1 MQKKAMESDLEL
13 LRTGKGVN
21 YIIEEKGEDGPECLE
36 LIKRP
41 THDENGNVSG
51 IIALINDVTEMQLLK
66 MELEKRSKT
75 DALTGLLNKQAT
87 EEQIS
92 GIIRD
97 AIPSSAGVLLMID
110 VDKFKLIN
118 DSYGHIAG
126 DRVLTAIGQVV
137 RNSFKGM
144 DVIGRIGGDEFMV
157 YLRLIDAFGI
167 SISLLPLWTICL

>member
-1 MQKKAMESDLEL
+1 
-13 LRTGKGVN
+13 
-21 YIIEEKGEDGPECLE
+21 
-36 LIKRP
+36 
-41 THDENGNVSG
+41 
-51 IIALINDVTEMQLLK
+51 MQLLK

-97 AIPSSAGVLLMID
+97 AIPSSAGALLMID

-126 DRVLTAIGQVV
+126 DRVLMAIGQVV
-137 RNSFKGM
+137 RNFFKGM

-167 SISLLPLWTICL
+167 SISLLPLRTICL